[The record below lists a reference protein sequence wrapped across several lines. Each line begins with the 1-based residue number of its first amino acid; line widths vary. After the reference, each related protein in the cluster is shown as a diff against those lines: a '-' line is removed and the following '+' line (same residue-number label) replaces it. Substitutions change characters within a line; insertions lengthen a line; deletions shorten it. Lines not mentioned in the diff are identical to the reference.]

1 MLLTTVNTF
10 LYMEQARIVKTAFAS
25 KEERAAAFVMIDLIV
40 QGSSFFI
47 QIFLTGFI
55 ARRFGLE
62 YLLGSLG
69 LVLVFG
75 FILLIFTH
83 PAFAAIAVVMSVRR
97 IGEYALVKPGR
108 EMLFTKLSSE
118 EKYKAKL
125 FLDAVVYR
133 AGDSI
138 AASIEGLLAS
148 ISLVL
153 VFGVGAVISAFWS
166 LLGYKLGRAEKG

>member
-1 MLLTTVNTF
+1 MLFSLLLKRLIIATSGAKGFENPLKASNPLSGTKLVFASKYLLGIAGFILLLTAVNTF
-10 LYMEQARIVKTAFAS
+10 LYMEQARIIKLTFAS
-25 KEERAAAFVMIDLIV
+25 KEERSAAFAMIDLIV

-118 EKYKAKL
+118 ENTKQS
-125 FLDAVVYR
+125 F
-133 AGDSI
+133 
-138 AASIEGLLAS
+138 
-148 ISLVL
+148 
-153 VFGVGAVISAFWS
+153 F
-166 LLGYKLGRAEKG
+166 

>member
-1 MLLTTVNTF
+1 
-10 LYMEQARIVKTAFAS
+10 MEQARIIKLTFAS
-25 KEERAAAFVMIDLIV
+25 KEERAAVFAMIDLIV

-55 ARRFGLE
+55 TRRFGLE

-83 PAFAAIAVVMSVRR
+83 PAFAAIAVVMSLRR
-97 IGEYALVKPGR
+97 IGEYTLVKPGR

-153 VFGVGAVISAFWS
+153 VLGVGAVISAFWS
-166 LLGYKLGRAEKG
+166 LLGYKLGRAEKS